1 MQCWYLRAICTCKM
15 SMRSPITCNKKH
27 LKCLNHQMELVWLQV
42 PLQQSTVTSL
52 SVIKKMLP
60 STNLLSHLQPLII
73 KLGDQSQLVTHWTM
87 PLIQSLRCWTP
98 HKSKVVSCFLT
109 SFWAEPLKLLR
120 QTILAAL
127 VKLTQEAITHLQ
139 PIKLCLPTTDIC
151 DNYIKITS

>member
-1 MQCWYLRAICTCKM
+1 MQCWYLRAICTCNM
-15 SMRSPITCNKKH
+15 SIRSPITCSKKH
-27 LKCLNHQMELVWLQV
+27 LKCLIHQMELAWQQV

-60 STNLLSHLQPLII
+60 STNLVSHLQPLII

-87 PLIQSLRCWTP
+87 PLIQSLRCLTP

-109 SFWAEPLKLLR
+109 SFWAGPLKFLR

-127 VKLTQEAITHLQ
+127 VQLTQEATTHLQ
-139 PIKLCLPTTDIC
+139 RIKLCLPTTDIC